1 MVTFEESKM
10 TFSFPKEDVCRIE
23 KSVLLSKVHL
33 KATECIASKQGK
45 LVFIEAKCSTPR
57 PQNQEQ
63 FEQFMS
69 DITDKFVHSVLFYNA
84 VMLRHQE
91 EALPEKLRNVDL
103 HKVQY
108 SFVLVIHG
116 HQLEWLPPVMDALK
130 SKMSD
135 ALRLWNISDTAVKV
149 INDQMAL
156 DGQLIVASK

>member
-1 MVTFEESKM
+1 M
-10 TFSFPKEDVCRIE
+10 TFSFPKEDVYRIE

-33 KATECIASKQGK
+33 KATECIVSKQGK

-63 FEQFMS
+63 FEQF
-69 DITDKFVHSVLFYNA
+69 
-84 VMLRHQE
+84 
-91 EALPEKLRNVDL
+91 
-103 HKVQY
+103 
-108 SFVLVIHG
+108 
-116 HQLEWLPPVMDALK
+116 
-130 SKMSD
+130 MSD